1 MIEAVTSLFSAF
13 GLSASAGLNAYLPLL
28 IVALTA
34 RFTNWIT
41 LAPPF
46 DLLTHP
52 ISLAVITILLIIETF
67 ADKIPAFNHIND
79 LIQTFIRPTAGAIL
93 FAASTQVITQLHPVV
108 AIVLGIIVAGGV
120 HVAKSA
126 VVRPAVTAT
135 TGGVANPVVSIIEDV
150 VAAIISILAIV
161 LPAILTALIII
172 FTALVVWWMW
182 RRANRS
188 ESKHAVS

>member
-28 IVALTA
+28 IVAFAA

-46 DLLTHP
+46 DLLAHP

-67 ADKIPAFNHIND
+67 ADKIPAFNHLND
-79 LIQTFIRPTAGAIL
+79 IIQTFIRPTAGAIL

-108 AIVLGIIVAGGV
+108 AIVLGIVVAGGV
-120 HVAKSA
+120 HVAKAA
-126 VVRPAVTAT
+126 VIRPTVTAI
-135 TGGVANPVVSIIEDV
+135 TGGIANPVVSIIEDV
-150 VAAIISILAIV
+150 IAAVVSILAIV
-161 LPAILTALIII
+161 LPAILTALVIIC
-172 FTALVVWWMW
+172 TAFILWMLW
-182 RRANRS
+182 RRANREAARAS
-188 ESKHAVS
+188 